1 MKVESIIIH
10 LTVDEYIIHEHMC
23 HAYLGSNNRFISPLI
38 VHQCTE

>member
-23 HAYLGSNNRFISPLI
+23 HAYLGSIIDLS
-38 VHQCTE
+38 VH